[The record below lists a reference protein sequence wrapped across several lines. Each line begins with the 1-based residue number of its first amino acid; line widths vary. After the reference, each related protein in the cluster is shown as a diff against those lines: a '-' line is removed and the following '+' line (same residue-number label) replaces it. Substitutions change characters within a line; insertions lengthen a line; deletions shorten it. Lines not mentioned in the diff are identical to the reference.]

1 MKLIEI
7 GPYRLHYR
15 ENESDIKT
23 YEEVIGKNV
32 YQKHGIKIE
41 KNDNWM
47 DCGGN
52 VGAFTVMASYLGAKV
67 TCYEPDPNLC
77 KMIELN
83 LKENNLNANIINAA
97 LVHNDAKKAKMFF
110 GNQSWR
116 NSLFKNWKGSSSTVV
131 NCLNFYEQSEKFE
144 CCKMDIEGAEMPIL
158 ENPKIKTF
166 NKFVYEWSFDI
177 DPSLERL
184 WRVYDLQKK
193 NYKKIK
199 VKKESSCSIK
209 DRKNNLWQSSWFPAC
224 TNVYCLN

>member
-1 MKLIEI
+1 MKLMEI

-15 ENESDIKT
+15 EKESDIKT

-32 YQKHGIKIE
+32 YQKHDIKIE

-110 GNQSWR
+110 GSQSWR
-116 NSLFKNWKGSSSTVV
+116 NSLFKNWRGSSSTVV

-158 ENPKIKTF
+158 ENTKIKTF
-166 NKFVYEWSFDI
+166 NKFRICCSPSF
-177 DPSLERL
+177 
-184 WRVYDLQKK
+184 
-193 NYKKIK
+193 
-199 VKKESSCSIK
+199 
-209 DRKNNLWQSSWFPAC
+209 
-224 TNVYCLN
+224 